1 MINRIMRMKIRKH
14 ISAILKMDKTKLM
27 LIVLPFLVIGA
38 FIYQSIKSNYEKR
51 MLNGKTKETIAVF
64 SGRINS
70 YRGAIGTYYIF
81 EVNGKQHESFSDEQ
95 GLGFLKEGDSVR
107 IKYSVQDPDIIKVL
121 DACYLKKHKGK
132 CVYW

>member
-1 MINRIMRMKIRKH
+1 
-14 ISAILKMDKTKLM
+14 MDKTKLM
-27 LIVLPFLVIGA
+27 LIALPFLFVFALVRSGIE
-38 FIYQSIKSNYEKR
+38 SNYRKR
-51 MLNGKTKETIAVF
+51 MLKGETYETIAVF
-64 SGRINS
+64 SGRVNP
-70 YRGAIGTYYIF
+70 YRGAPGSFFTF